1 MPSSVP
7 VLQELSQA
15 DNGRGLGS
23 SMGWVGLGRVRNF
36 HGWNGLGWVGFT
48 YQNVYIFCYYNYQTA
63 CVNQSL
69 QYILR
74 AWVLR
79 KFRQLGIAFYLFI
92 YLVSLFVVCG
102 SFTCAVVYGFR
113 QLYQIMLMTMMMMI
127 MTKLVICI
135 FFAFSDIFSCVL
147 LQLTIMHYVYVC
159 CWVGLGRVRSAY
171 ISCGLGWVHRPL
183 KIMVGSVNWWVG

>member
-1 MPSSVP
+1 MSCRLLFQFCRNYHKQTMVVGWVHP
-7 VLQELSQA
+7 
-15 DNGRGLGS
+15 
-23 SMGWVGLGRVRNF
+23 WVGLGWVGSEIF
-36 HGWNGLGWVGFT
+36 MVEMGWVGFT

-69 QYILR
+69 RYILR
-74 AWVLR
+74 AWVLP

-147 LQLTIMHYVYVC
+147 LQLMHYVDVC
-159 CWVGLGRVRSAY
+159 CWVGSCRVRSAY
-171 ISCGLGWVHRPL
+171 ISCGLGWVFKL
-183 KIMVGSVNWWVG
+183 MGWVGL